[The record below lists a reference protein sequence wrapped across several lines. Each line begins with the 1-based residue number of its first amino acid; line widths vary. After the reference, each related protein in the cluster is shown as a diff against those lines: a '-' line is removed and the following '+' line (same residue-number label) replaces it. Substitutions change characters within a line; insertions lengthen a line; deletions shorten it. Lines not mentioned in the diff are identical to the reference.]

1 MIRKRVR
8 MLHTYFSHEV
18 FMISNSECI
27 RRSWWIDEYNIYYPS
42 PDKDGKN
49 EEKLDTEDD
58 KRDKGEKWPKK
69 YPPSDFEYLLPK
81 EVVTPGQSPVDMVP
95 DAAGRYVFQKDRDYH
110 IQCLI
115 CQKWYFRLWHNRSDR
130 DPNKSST
137 YTMLTMAIKCA
148 KRHAGMITTQHL
160 PQKFSI
166 SFYALK
172 IIFGWGED
180 H

>member
-1 MIRKRVR
+1 M
-8 MLHTYFSHEV
+8 
-18 FMISNSECI
+18 N
-27 RRSWWIDEYNIYYPS
+27 WWVQHLLS
-42 PDKDGKN
+42 LTDKDGKN

-160 PQKFSI
+160 TQKFSFYI
-166 SFYALK
+166 YALK
-172 IIFGWGED
+172 IIFGWGPLNLNSLFE
-180 H
+180 HGFLTFNPSVRLQFR